1 MEQAFIVQE
10 VSNEQDYEKQ
20 NSKIAIYQDKF
31 ERYQIRKSK
40 ILPGFFII
48 NGNGETDFVNDF
60 IEKFVFSDCIKSFA
74 DIESLTVSKEDSCS
88 NPPNEILA
96 AKIPTFKPNLP
107 SKAAKT
113 IPAKPS
119 SIKIDTTIPNPSE
132 ISVGK
137 SNPPSKT
144 KSDDLLSTQN
154 ENLKEVGLF
163 FAKDIFIPRCV
174 VSLIKISIDGFDET
188 TDSFS
193 FLPDIF
199 PSNAEYKYSIT
210 KDSFEAT
217 MKLSL
222 ERDTAKELIDSFVL
236 KGNVKDKN
244 LTLSINDMYIYEFS
258 PYDIDNISNKSYNPT
273 PNQTE
278 EL

>member
-31 ERYQIRKSK
+31 ERYQITRSK

-88 NPPNEILA
+88 NLA
-96 AKIPTFKPNLP
+96 
-107 SKAAKT
+107 
-113 IPAKPS
+113 
-119 SIKIDTTIPNPSE
+119 
-132 ISVGK
+132 G
-137 SNPPSKT
+137 KT
-144 KSDDLLSTQN
+144 KSDDLLSMQN
-154 ENLKEVGLF
+154 ANLKEDGLF

-222 ERDTAKELIDSFVL
+222 ESYAAKELIDSFVL

>member
-31 ERYQIRKSK
+31 ERYQITRSK

-74 DIESLTVSKEDSCS
+74 DIESFTVSQEDSCS
-88 NPPNEILA
+88 NLA
-96 AKIPTFKPNLP
+96 
-107 SKAAKT
+107 
-113 IPAKPS
+113 
-119 SIKIDTTIPNPSE
+119 
-132 ISVGK
+132 G
-137 SNPPSKT
+137 KT
-144 KSDDLLSTQN
+144 KSDDLLSMQN
-154 ENLKEVGLF
+154 ENLKEAGLF

-222 ERDTAKELIDSFVL
+222 ESYAAKELIDSFVL

>member
-10 VSNEQDYEKQ
+10 VSNKQGYEKQ
-20 NSKIAIYQDKF
+20 NSKMAIYQDKF

-48 NGNGETDFVNDF
+48 NGDGETDFVNDF

-74 DIESLTVSKEDSCS
+74 DIKSLIVSKEDSCS
-88 NPPNEILA
+88 NPPNEILV

-113 IPAKPS
+113 TPAKPS
-119 SIKIDTTIPNPSE
+119 LIKIDATMPNPSE

-193 FLPDIF
+193 FLLDIF

-210 KDSFEAT
+210 KNSFEAT

-222 ERDTAKELIDSFVL
+222 ESYAAKELIDSFVL
-236 KGNVKDKN
+236 KGSVKDKN

-258 PYDIDNISNKSYNPT
+258 PCDIDNISNKSYNPT
-273 PNQTE
+273 PNHTE

>member
-10 VSNEQDYEKQ
+10 VSNKQGYEKQ
-20 NSKIAIYQDKF
+20 NSKMAIYQDKF

-48 NGNGETDFVNDF
+48 NGDGETDFVNDF

-74 DIESLTVSKEDSCS
+74 DIKSLIVSQEDSCS
-88 NPPNEILA
+88 NPPNGILA

-113 IPAKPS
+113 TPAKPS
-119 SIKIDTTIPNPSE
+119 SIKIDATTPNPSE

-193 FLPDIF
+193 FLLDIF

-210 KDSFEAT
+210 KNSFEAT

-222 ERDTAKELIDSFVL
+222 ESYAAKELIDSFVL
-236 KGNVKDKN
+236 KGSVKDKN

-258 PYDIDNISNKSYNPT
+258 PCDIDNISNKSYNP
-273 PNQTE
+273 NQTK

>member
-10 VSNEQDYEKQ
+10 VPNEQDYEKQ

-31 ERYQIRKSK
+31 ERYQITRSK

-48 NGNGETDFVNDF
+48 NGDGETDFVNDF

-74 DIESLTVSKEDSCS
+74 DIESLTVSQEDSCS
-88 NPPNEILA
+88 NLA
-96 AKIPTFKPNLP
+96 GKI
-107 SKAAKT
+107 
-113 IPAKPS
+113 
-119 SIKIDTTIPNPSE
+119 
-132 ISVGK
+132 
-137 SNPPSKT
+137 

-154 ENLKEVGLF
+154 ENLKEAGLF

-222 ERDTAKELIDSFVL
+222 ESYAAKELIDSFVL

>member
-31 ERYQIRKSK
+31 ERYQITRSK

-74 DIESLTVSKEDSCS
+74 DIESLTVSQEDSCS
-88 NPPNEILA
+88 NLA
-96 AKIPTFKPNLP
+96 GKI
-107 SKAAKT
+107 
-113 IPAKPS
+113 
-119 SIKIDTTIPNPSE
+119 
-132 ISVGK
+132 
-137 SNPPSKT
+137 
-144 KSDDLLSTQN
+144 KSDDLLSMQN
-154 ENLKEVGLF
+154 ENLKEAGLF

-222 ERDTAKELIDSFVL
+222 ESYAAKELIDSFVL

>member
-10 VSNEQDYEKQ
+10 VSSEQDYEKQ

-31 ERYQIRKSK
+31 ERYQITRSK

-88 NPPNEILA
+88 NLA
-96 AKIPTFKPNLP
+96 GKI
-107 SKAAKT
+107 
-113 IPAKPS
+113 
-119 SIKIDTTIPNPSE
+119 
-132 ISVGK
+132 
-137 SNPPSKT
+137 
-144 KSDDLLSTQN
+144 KSDDLLSIQN
-154 ENLKEVGLF
+154 ENLKEAGLF

-222 ERDTAKELIDSFVL
+222 ERDAAKELIDSFVL

>member
-31 ERYQIRKSK
+31 ERYQITRSK

-74 DIESLTVSKEDSCS
+74 DIESLTVSQEDSCS
-88 NPPNEILA
+88 NLA
-96 AKIPTFKPNLP
+96 GKI
-107 SKAAKT
+107 
-113 IPAKPS
+113 
-119 SIKIDTTIPNPSE
+119 
-132 ISVGK
+132 
-137 SNPPSKT
+137 

-154 ENLKEVGLF
+154 ENLKEAGLF

-222 ERDTAKELIDSFVL
+222 ERYTAKELIDCFVL

>member
-10 VSNEQDYEKQ
+10 VSNKQGYEKQ
-20 NSKIAIYQDKF
+20 NSKMAIYQDKF

-74 DIESLTVSKEDSCS
+74 DIKSLIVSQEDSCS

-96 AKIPTFKPNLP
+96 AKIPTFKPNVP

-113 IPAKPS
+113 TPAKPS
-119 SIKIDTTIPNPSE
+119 SIKIDATMPNPSE

-193 FLPDIF
+193 FLLDIF

-210 KDSFEAT
+210 KNSFEAT

-222 ERDTAKELIDSFVL
+222 ESYAAKELIDSFVL
-236 KGNVKDKN
+236 KGSVKDKN

-258 PYDIDNISNKSYNPT
+258 SCDIDNISNKSYNP
-273 PNQTE
+273 NQTK

>member
-31 ERYQIRKSK
+31 ERYQITRSK

-74 DIESLTVSKEDSCS
+74 DIESLTFSQEDSCS
-88 NPPNEILA
+88 NLA
-96 AKIPTFKPNLP
+96 
-107 SKAAKT
+107 
-113 IPAKPS
+113 
-119 SIKIDTTIPNPSE
+119 
-132 ISVGK
+132 G
-137 SNPPSKT
+137 KT

-154 ENLKEVGLF
+154 ENLKEAGLF

-222 ERDTAKELIDSFVL
+222 ESYAAKELIDSFVL

>member
-31 ERYQIRKSK
+31 ERYQITRSK

-88 NPPNEILA
+88 NLA
-96 AKIPTFKPNLP
+96 GKI
-107 SKAAKT
+107 
-113 IPAKPS
+113 
-119 SIKIDTTIPNPSE
+119 
-132 ISVGK
+132 
-137 SNPPSKT
+137 
-144 KSDDLLSTQN
+144 KSDDLLSMQN
-154 ENLKEVGLF
+154 DNLKEVGLF

-222 ERDTAKELIDSFVL
+222 ESYAAKELIDSFVL

>member
-31 ERYQIRKSK
+31 ERYQITRSK

-88 NPPNEILA
+88 NLA
-96 AKIPTFKPNLP
+96 GKI
-107 SKAAKT
+107 
-113 IPAKPS
+113 
-119 SIKIDTTIPNPSE
+119 
-132 ISVGK
+132 
-137 SNPPSKT
+137 

-154 ENLKEVGLF
+154 ENLKEAGLF

-222 ERDTAKELIDSFVL
+222 ESYAAKELIDSFVL

-258 PYDIDNISNKSYNPT
+258 PYDIDNISNKSYNP
-273 PNQTE
+273 NQTE

>member
-10 VSNEQDYEKQ
+10 VSNKQGYEKQ
-20 NSKIAIYQDKF
+20 NSKMAIYQDKF

-74 DIESLTVSKEDSCS
+74 DIKSLIVSQEDSCS
-88 NPPNEILA
+88 NPPNGILA

-113 IPAKPS
+113 TPAKPS
-119 SIKIDTTIPNPSE
+119 SIKIDATMPNPSE

-193 FLPDIF
+193 FLLDIF

-210 KDSFEAT
+210 KNSFEAT

-222 ERDTAKELIDSFVL
+222 ESYAAKELIDSFVL
-236 KGNVKDKN
+236 KGSVKDKN

-258 PYDIDNISNKSYNPT
+258 PCDIDNISNKSYNP
-273 PNQTE
+273 NQTK

>member
-10 VSNEQDYEKQ
+10 VSSEQDYEKQ

-31 ERYQIRKSK
+31 ERYQITRSK

-74 DIESLTVSKEDSCS
+74 DIESLTVSQEDSCS
-88 NPPNEILA
+88 NLA
-96 AKIPTFKPNLP
+96 GKI
-107 SKAAKT
+107 
-113 IPAKPS
+113 
-119 SIKIDTTIPNPSE
+119 
-132 ISVGK
+132 
-137 SNPPSKT
+137 
-144 KSDDLLSTQN
+144 KSDDLLSIQN
-154 ENLKEVGLF
+154 ENLKEAGLF

-222 ERDTAKELIDSFVL
+222 ERDAAKELIDSFVL

>member
-31 ERYQIRKSK
+31 ERYQITRSK

-74 DIESLTVSKEDSCS
+74 DIESLTVSQEDSCS
-88 NPPNEILA
+88 NLA
-96 AKIPTFKPNLP
+96 
-107 SKAAKT
+107 
-113 IPAKPS
+113 
-119 SIKIDTTIPNPSE
+119 
-132 ISVGK
+132 G
-137 SNPPSKT
+137 KT
-144 KSDDLLSTQN
+144 KSDDLLSMQN
-154 ENLKEVGLF
+154 ENLKEAGLF

-222 ERDTAKELIDSFVL
+222 ESYAAKELIDSFVL

>member
-10 VSNEQDYEKQ
+10 VSNKQGYEKQ
-20 NSKIAIYQDKF
+20 NSKMAIYQDKF

-74 DIESLTVSKEDSCS
+74 DIKSLIVSQEDSCS
-88 NPPNEILA
+88 NPPNGILA

-113 IPAKPS
+113 TPAKPS
-119 SIKIDTTIPNPSE
+119 SIKIDATMPNPSE

-193 FLPDIF
+193 FLLDIF

-210 KDSFEAT
+210 KNSFEAT

-222 ERDTAKELIDSFVL
+222 ESYAAKELIDSFVL
-236 KGNVKDKN
+236 KGSVKDKN

-258 PYDIDNISNKSYNPT
+258 SCDIDNISNKSYNP
-273 PNQTE
+273 NQTK

>member
-10 VSNEQDYEKQ
+10 VSNKQGYEKQ
-20 NSKIAIYQDKF
+20 NSKMAIYQDKF

-48 NGNGETDFVNDF
+48 NGDGETDFVNDF

-74 DIESLTVSKEDSCS
+74 DIKSLIVSQEDSCS

-113 IPAKPS
+113 TPAKPS
-119 SIKIDTTIPNPSE
+119 SIKIDTTMPNPSE

-193 FLPDIF
+193 FLLDIF

-222 ERDTAKELIDSFVL
+222 ESYAAKELIDSFVL
-236 KGNVKDKN
+236 KGSVKDKN

-258 PYDIDNISNKSYNPT
+258 SCDIDNISNKSYNP
-273 PNQTE
+273 NQTK

>member
-10 VSNEQDYEKQ
+10 VSNKQGYEKQ
-20 NSKIAIYQDKF
+20 NSKMAIYQDKF

-74 DIESLTVSKEDSCS
+74 DIKSLIVSKEDSCS
-88 NPPNEILA
+88 NLA
-96 AKIPTFKPNLP
+96 
-107 SKAAKT
+107 
-113 IPAKPS
+113 
-119 SIKIDTTIPNPSE
+119 
-132 ISVGK
+132 G
-137 SNPPSKT
+137 KT

-193 FLPDIF
+193 FLLDIF

-210 KDSFEAT
+210 KNSFEAT

-222 ERDTAKELIDSFVL
+222 ESYAAKELIDSFVL
-236 KGNVKDKN
+236 KGSVKDKN

-258 PYDIDNISNKSYNPT
+258 PCDIDNISNKSYNPT
-273 PNQTE
+273 PNHTE

>member
-10 VSNEQDYEKQ
+10 VSSEQDYEKQ

-31 ERYQIRKSK
+31 ERYQITRSK

-74 DIESLTVSKEDSCS
+74 DIESLTVSQEDSCS
-88 NPPNEILA
+88 NLA
-96 AKIPTFKPNLP
+96 GKI
-107 SKAAKT
+107 
-113 IPAKPS
+113 
-119 SIKIDTTIPNPSE
+119 
-132 ISVGK
+132 
-137 SNPPSKT
+137 
-144 KSDDLLSTQN
+144 KSDDLLSIQN
-154 ENLKEVGLF
+154 ENLKEAGLF

-222 ERDTAKELIDSFVL
+222 EREAAKELIDSFVL

>member
-31 ERYQIRKSK
+31 ERYQITRSK

-74 DIESLTVSKEDSCS
+74 DIESLTVSQEDSCS
-88 NPPNEILA
+88 NLA
-96 AKIPTFKPNLP
+96 GKI
-107 SKAAKT
+107 
-113 IPAKPS
+113 
-119 SIKIDTTIPNPSE
+119 
-132 ISVGK
+132 
-137 SNPPSKT
+137 

-154 ENLKEVGLF
+154 ENLKEAGLF

-222 ERDTAKELIDSFVL
+222 ESYAAKELIDSFVL